1 MVDGDLV
8 SSNAQQAQYNNLGFQ
23 AASALQIRLDTDK
36 VKDSFEIHLR
46 GKSVQTIQDAKGK
59 LMQVEIKLGEELV
72 NDVGRQAIMGWMDLI
87 INAQVI
93 QGNFITE
100 DDFGEYMMNLR
111 KDFEV
116 DMMINRHKWGVR
128 LPDFPGISS
137 KFMNCAYLILT
148 RPIFNQER
156 LGMNSTVRTV
166 ESVQNQTRGG
176 GFSMPFFGGKK

>member
-1 MVDGDLV
+1 MSDEN
-8 SSNAQQAQYNNLGFQ
+8 STYNASQQQYNNLGFQ
-23 AASALQIRLDTDK
+23 ATGALQIRLDTDK
-36 VKDSFEIHLR
+36 VKESFEIHLR

-59 LMQVEIKLGEELV
+59 LMQVEIKIGEPLV
-72 NDVGRQAIMGWMDLI
+72 NDVGLQAVMGWMDLV

-100 DDFGEYMMNLR
+100 EDFGEYMMNLR

-116 DMMINRHKWGVR
+116 DMMINRHSWGVSIR
-128 LPDFPGISS
+128 DFPGLSA

-148 RPIFNQER
+148 RPIFNKER
-156 LGMNSTVRTV
+156 DGMNSTVRTV